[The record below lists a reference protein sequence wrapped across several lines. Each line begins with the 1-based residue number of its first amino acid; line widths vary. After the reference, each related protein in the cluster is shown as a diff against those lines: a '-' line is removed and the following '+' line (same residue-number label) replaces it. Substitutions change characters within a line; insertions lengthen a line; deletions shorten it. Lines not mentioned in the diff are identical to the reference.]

1 MFNKSGYLVLAL
13 TLSLALLLTG
23 CGGFSLWPFGS
34 GAKAEAPGY
43 KPQNATEF
51 LCDAGKKFYVR
62 NIENGAAVWLILPER
77 ELALNRS
84 VNSQSPTRYSNGI
97 TTLEIIG
104 TDATLDINATT
115 SFKGCKQAEVK
126 PSK

>member
-1 MFNKSGYLVLAL
+1 MINKSGYLA
-13 TLSLALLLTG
+13 LSLALLLTG

-34 GAKAEAPGY
+34 GSKVEAAGY
-43 KPQNATEF
+43 KPQNATEY

-62 NIENGAAVWLILPER
+62 NIDNGAAVWLILPDR
-77 ELALNRS
+77 EVALNRA

-104 TDATLDINATT
+104 TDATLDINAT
-115 SFKGCKQAEVK
+115 SSLKGCKQAEAK
-126 PSK
+126 TTK

>member
-1 MFNKSGYLVLAL
+1 MINKSGYLA
-13 TLSLALLLTG
+13 LSLVLLLTG
-23 CGGFSLWPFGS
+23 CGGFRLWPFS
-34 GAKAEAPGY
+34 SSSKVEAAGY
-43 KPQNATEF
+43 KPQNATEY

-62 NIENGAAVWLILPER
+62 NIDNGAAVWLILPDR
-77 ELALNRS
+77 EVALNRA

-115 SFKGCKQAEVK
+115 SLKGCKQAEVIK
-126 PSK
+126 AK